1 MNMHLKIMAV
11 AISLLIFLFP
21 VLKVTAQTGKFDTTV
36 KMNDQGYRVEC
47 NNKNA
52 DQNDVKLI
60 SIGLPVNNTIP
71 SFKVQGK
78 VLKALID
85 DMNDDGLP
93 DLAIC
98 VYSGTNNELGAV
110 MAISYNADKSF
121 QPIYFPD
128 IYLDAKIRDGYK
140 GHDEF
145 SNLTGTLLRKFPIYL
160 PGDTTKPTGGIRTVQ
175 YKAMMDNGHL
185 SFKVLRSFDVKQ

>member
-1 MNMHLKIMAV
+1 MKMIIKLEIV
-11 AISLLIFLFP
+11 TLSFFLFIFSETQ
-21 VLKVTAQTGKFDTTV
+21 LTAQTKRFDTTV

-52 DQNDVKLI
+52 DQNDVRII

-98 VYSGTNNELGAV
+98 VYSGTNNDLGTV
-110 MAISYNADKSF
+110 IGISYNADKSL

-145 SNLTGTLLRKFPIYL
+145 STLTGTLLRKFPVYL
-160 PGDTTKPTGGIRTVQ
+160 SNDTDKPTGGIRTVQ